1 MDKLNLV
8 LRPKH
13 KDKDSTYKPIKIAIL
28 DTGVSDSHGD
38 SVKDYKDFVNPEN
51 DDWQDTTGH
60 GTNAIR
66 LIQKIYN
73 IAQIYVGRVF
83 QSSTAT
89 DKTPILMAEAVRH
102 AKDDWDVDIIVMPS
116 GFREPNEELG
126 KAINEARNANILIFA
141 AASNYGNVVDIAFP
155 GRLYIDLK
163 LFCMFSTDA
172 NIRANS
178 NFNPSASSKARNSF
192 AILGENVKLLET
204 DKPLSGTS
212 YATMIGAAVAGR
224 ILDFSRQKDSR
235 ERIRLIDK
243 IHTVEGMSAIF
254 ERMVEGAFDNG
265 YHCMAPW
272 KLLPSGVKNEDSQT
286 QRIHERK
293 YICETISRAL
303 EEMHRR

>member
-89 DKTPILMAEAVRH
+89 EKTPILMAEAVRH
-102 AKDDWDVDIIVMPS
+102 AKDDWNVDIIVMPS

-224 ILDFSRQKDSR
+224 THSRFFKA
-235 ERIRLIDK
+235 
-243 IHTVEGMSAIF
+243 EG
-254 ERMVEGAFDNG
+254 
-265 YHCMAPW
+265 
-272 KLLPSGVKNEDSQT
+272 
-286 QRIHERK
+286 
-293 YICETISRAL
+293 
-303 EEMHRR
+303 